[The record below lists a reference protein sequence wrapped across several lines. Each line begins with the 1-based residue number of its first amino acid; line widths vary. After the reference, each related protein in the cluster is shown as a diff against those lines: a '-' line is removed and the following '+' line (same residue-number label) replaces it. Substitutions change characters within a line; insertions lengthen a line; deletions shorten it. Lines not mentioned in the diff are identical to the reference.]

1 MISSLLPIGFAAPWV
16 LAALAALPV
25 LWWLLRTTPPQP
37 AHVKFPPLRLLL
49 SLRNK
54 EETPQHSPWWLI
66 LLRLLLAAILIIAMA
81 GPVWKPL
88 DIAEPKAGPLWIIV
102 DNGWDASADWE
113 RQIRMAELM
122 VDGAAQNNRPVMLVI
137 TADGPAQ
144 AMRLSNAQEV
154 ADQLRALTPQGWQA
168 ARSEL
173 IPALQK
179 QAEQNPPG
187 AILWFSSPL
196 EEPSATSFARGLA
209 NIARASDLRESSFL
223 IYRSHT
229 PVYALK
235 QLQNTAGAMTTT
247 VLRHPAPL
255 AETLTVRAYDRKQRA
270 IAEQTIELEAGQNSG
285 EISLELPS
293 ELRNDITKLAIL
305 GNASAGSTVLVDEK
319 WRRRKVGLFAGGF
332 ADRSQPLLS
341 PLYYLQRAL
350 SPFADLPPANSTDI
364 TTATTDF
371 FDKGISVLVLAEV
384 GTLPKN
390 TEADI
395 ASWVSKGGT
404 LIRFAGP
411 QLPET
416 QDSLIPVA
424 LRLGDRKLGGS
435 LSWKEPQPLAS
446 FSENSPFRAITLPK
460 DVTVNRQILAEP
472 TADLPDRTWASLKDG
487 TPLVTAK
494 KRGKGTIILFHVT
507 PDTKWSNLPLSGG
520 FVDMLRA
527 ITSMSATAVYNP
539 EDDTDSALSA
549 SALPLLKMLDGDGK
563 LVPPSA
569 NHQPILER
577 DFATTHAS
585 RDTPPGLYGTEDAMR
600 ALNLMEDEDNLVP
613 LDLTP
618 LSMATLL
625 DYPSEK
631 PLDLRGWFFSI
642 AILLALLDTL
652 ALLWLSGKL
661 RRNQFTHAAILLFLA
676 ASLSLTSPDQTQAQS
691 SEEQF
696 ALDASLDTR
705 LAYVMTGV
713 PEVDEIS
720 RAGLFG
726 LTRLLTDRTALEPEA
741 PIGLDLQTHELAFFP
756 IIYWPIDTAMQMPS
770 PEAMSRIGAYMR
782 NGGTILFDT
791 RDAYGAGSNSAN
803 KQKLQQLL
811 RGLDIPS
818 LEPVPPDHVLT
829 KTFYI
834 LDDFP
839 GRYNLSPMWVQ
850 ASANTADGSRP
861 VRAGDGVSPIMISGN
876 DLAAAWA
883 IDTEGNY
890 LYPTI
895 PADGNQREMAA
906 RVGINILMYTM
917 TGNYKADQVH
927 IPALLER
934 IGQ

>member
-1 MISSLLPIGFAAPWV
+1 MGSDGPCSPSGFMVAAPHN
-16 LAALAALPV
+16 
-25 LWWLLRTTPPQP
+25 TTQP

-54 EETPQHSPWWLI
+54 EETPQHTPWWLI

-88 DIAEPKAGPLWIIV
+88 DIAEPKTGPLWIIV

-122 VDGAAQNNRPVMLVI
+122 VDGAAQNNRTVMLVT

-144 AMRLSNAQEV
+144 AMRLSSAQEV

-196 EEPSATSFARGLA
+196 EEPSATSFANGLA
-209 NIARASDLRESSFL
+209 SIARASGVRETSFL
-223 IYRSHT
+223 IYQSDT

-235 QLQNTAGAMTTT
+235 QLQNTTGAMTTT

-270 IAEQTIELEAGQNSG
+270 IAEQTIELEAGQSAG

-305 GNASAGSTVLVDEK
+305 GNASAGSTILVDEK

-350 SPFADLPPANSTDI
+350 SPFADMPPAKSTDI
-364 TTATTDF
+364 TIAITDF

-404 LIRFAGP
+404 LMRFAGP
-411 QLPET
+411 QLPEA

-424 LRLGDRKLGGS
+424 LRMGDRKLGGS
-435 LSWKEPQPLAS
+435 LSWKDPQPLAS

-460 DVTVNRQILAEP
+460 DVTINRQILAEP

-494 KRGKGTIILFHVT
+494 KTRQRHHHPVPCDTGHQMVQPAPLRRFCGHAAGNHKHV
-507 PDTKWSNLPLSGG
+507 SNSSLQSGG
-520 FVDMLRA
+520 RRRQRPVRLC
-527 ITSMSATAVYNP
+527 P
-539 EDDTDSALSA
+539 A
-549 SALPLLKMLDGDGK
+549 SAQVAGWQRQTRAA
-563 LVPPSA
+563 SA

-585 RDTPPGLYGTEDAMR
+585 RETPPGLYGTEDAVR

-661 RRNQFTHAAILLFLA
+661 RRNQFTHAAILLLVS
-676 ASLSLTSPDQTQAQS
+676 ASLSLTSPDKTLAQS
-691 SEEQF
+691 NEEQF
-696 ALDASLDTR
+696 ALDASLGTR
-705 LAYVMTGV
+705 LAYVITGV
-713 PEVDEIS
+713 REVDEIS

-741 PIGLDLQTHELAFFP
+741 PIGLDLQMHELAFFP
-756 IIYWPIDTAMQMPS
+756 IIYWPIDPAMQMPS
-770 PEAMSRIGAYMR
+770 PEAMSRISAYMR

-791 RDAYGAGSNSAN
+791 RDAYGTGSNSAN

-811 RGLDIPS
+811 RGLDIPN

-850 ASANTADGSRP
+850 ASATTANGSRP

-883 IDTEGNY
+883 IDPEGNY

-917 TGNYKADQVH
+917 TGNYKADQSTSL
-927 IPALLER
+927 PCWNALDSNETT
-934 IGQ
+934 